1 THHFFRL
8 CSTRDAAL
16 AGLRVAERAYWKEFV
31 DRVLKDTSSIDITAS
46 NIAVPTR
53 LPVELQVLIKV
64 MIHQILNTQ
73 PGAIPP
79 LAFHW
84 CCNQLLQHLVNSV
97 RTQGQPTV
105 EPNVHGHQ
113 RCRGAGWSSGI
124 PERLADRNVSE
135 DGGIGGVDSRRN
147 IREMNGKIKE
157 TNASRE
163 SPRILKPTGEPNPST
178 GGIRIQN
185 NRQEQPAEMTIF
197 HPWKNITDRTSA
209 YELSHIDNLV
219 NHEDDET
226 KRQKEQS
233 VHITLLYEINLIN
246 EELFDTVISITGH
259 KHGGTVIK
267 FSYNAVSLAQDMEL
281 PFAAYGTSPL
291 KPAKLFV
298 PADYPR
304 SSPVYED
311 GDEQHQGMYSVISGM
326 VDKVFQRA
334 LRKLPV
340 PMSIR
345 DMARQWGI
353 SVRTVTNG
361 GGTFSSGYGQWE
373 SCTDEFA
380 SP

>member
-1 THHFFRL
+1 MAAAGGGFRDIIRAWVVDNIFFFLVLRSFVVGEILELRFDNLALRL
-8 CSTRDAAL
+8 DDFGCYYFAQVPKNDCDP
-16 AGLRVAERAYWKEFV
+16 GLIIFLLCFFLDSRFPLSSKGFYPTYFETKGDTTLVGLHVAERAYWKEFV

-46 NIAVPTR
+46 NIAVSTR
-53 LPVELQVLIKV
+53 LPVELQVLIKAI
-64 MIHQILNTQ
+64 IHQILNTES
-73 PGAIPP
+73 GTIPP
-79 LAFHW
+79 LAFYW
-84 CCNQLLQHLVNSV
+84 CCNQLLQHLANS
-97 RTQGQPTV
+97 
-105 EPNVHGHQ
+105 
-113 RCRGAGWSSGI
+113 
-124 PERLADRNVSE
+124 
-135 DGGIGGVDSRRN
+135 
-147 IREMNGKIKE
+147 
-157 TNASRE
+157 
-163 SPRILKPTGEPNPST
+163 
-178 GGIRIQN
+178 
-185 NRQEQPAEMTIF
+185 
-197 HPWKNITDRTSA
+197 
-209 YELSHIDNLV
+209 
-219 NHEDDET
+219 DET

-233 VHITLLYEINLIN
+233 VHTALLYEINLIN

-259 KHGGTVIK
+259 KDGGTAIN
-267 FSYNAVSLAQDMEL
+267 FSYSAVSLARDMEL

-311 GDEQHQGMYSVISGM
+311 DDEQHQGMYNVITGM